1 MIDLGF
7 LLYRAH
13 QFRVW
18 LSAVV
23 SYQETCIDGFPD
35 GDLKTRMQKAM
46 KDGKEL
52 SSNALAILGK
62 LSDFLSALNIKIKI
76 PGFNRRL
83 LSEESPHPELDEDGI
98 PTWVS
103 EEDRRILIGKVK
115 GDLKPNVVV
124 AKDGSGA
131 FTTINA
137 AINAIPKDHE
147 GRYEFKINYSVHLFS
162 FEILLYRILVVHSMS
177 FIYNIHR
184 I

>member
-1 MIDLGF
+1 
-7 LLYRAH
+7 LYRSH

-35 GDLKTRMQKAM
+35 GDLKTKMKKAM

-52 SSNALAILGK
+52 SSNALAILAK
-62 LSDFLSALNIKIKI
+62 LSDFLSALNIKINI

-83 LSEESPHPELDEDGI
+83 LSEESAYPELDKDGI

-103 EEDRRILIGKVK
+103 EDDRRILVGKVK

-131 FTTINA
+131 FTSINA

-147 GRYEFKINYSVHLFS
+147 GRYEFKIKCSMHLFS
-162 FEILLYRILVVHSMS
+162 FEYLFSRI
-177 FIYNIHR
+177 I
-184 I
+184 